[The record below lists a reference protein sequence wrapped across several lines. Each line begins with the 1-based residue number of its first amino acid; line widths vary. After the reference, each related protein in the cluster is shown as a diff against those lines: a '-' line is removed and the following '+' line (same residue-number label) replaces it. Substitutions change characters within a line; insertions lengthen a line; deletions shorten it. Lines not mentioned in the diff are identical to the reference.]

1 MFLAPLVCVMFFF
14 SGAAGLLFETLW
26 FRVAGLTL
34 GNSVWASNVVL
45 ASFMAGLAVGN
56 GIAARQKGLLR
67 RPLMLYAIAE
77 GIVGVLGV
85 AIVFGLPG
93 LSPTLG
99 RLFTHLLARTWMV
112 NLLRL
117 SVAFAVML

>member
-1 MFLAPLVCVMFFF
+1 MAPLVCVMFFF

-56 GIAARQKGLLR
+56 GIAARQNRLLR
-67 RPLMLYAIAE
+67 RP
-77 GIVGVLGV
+77 
-85 AIVFGLPG
+85 
-93 LSPTLG
+93 
-99 RLFTHLLARTWMV
+99 
-112 NLLRL
+112 
-117 SVAFAVML
+117 